1 VSLEEFPGP
10 PKDLSARKL
19 PLVRF
24 RDSLFRTHH
33 ISHSP
38 LYFGNVPRHRFD
50 APDGSYG
57 VLYTGRDP
65 YCAFIE
71 TFGRPAGTHIITT
84 AALIERALTEIQ
96 PGRPVRLIDLTASG
110 SLVRLGADARLFSG
124 AYEVSRLWSKALH
137 DHPACADG
145 VLYPSRLDPA
155 RHSVA
160 LFSGRD
166 LPLSELS
173 RQSWYA
179 IGQQRLLLARIVEHY
194 RMDLIE
200 SRTVVQRRPPSS
212 QGRLF

>member
-10 PKDLSARKL
+10 PKDLAARKI

-33 ISHSP
+33 ISHTP
-38 LYFGNVPRHRFD
+38 IYFGNAARHRFD

-71 TFGRPAGTHIITT
+71 TFGRPAGSRIITT
-84 AALIERALTEIQ
+84 AALIERALTEMQ
-96 PGRPVRLIDLTASG
+96 AVRPLRLIDLTGSG

-124 AYEVSRLWSKALH
+124 AYETSRLWSKALH
-137 DHPACADG
+137 DHPAHPDG
-145 VLYPSRLDPA
+145 LLYPSRLDPA
-155 RHSVA
+155 RQSVA
-160 LFSGRD
+160 LFGGRD
-166 LPLSELS
+166 VQFSELS

-179 IGQQRLLLARIVEHY
+179 TGPQRLLLARIVEHY

-200 SRTVVQRRPPSS
+200 SRTIVQRRPPSS
-212 QGRLF
+212 QSRLF